1 MLDNYDML
9 NIQLSSFS
17 LPEAHKNTV
26 NQWLSNKIQS
36 SLNLN
41 DIFELSE
48 EDYKTLI
55 TIFNLYRQSPNTYAF
70 YFSGAGVG
78 RGTAIIPEH
87 LIKYFEVS
95 KPSNKVHIFDRIQGT
110 FQTHKLVEEYVKNS
124 NINNSIYIYE
134 TNNRNL
140 FKFLD
145 QSIDFNY
152 TPEGRML
159 KSTFLVF
166 NLMILKYRVWLK
178 KRYIS
183 KINLVIFIN

>member
-1 MLDNYDML
+1 M
-9 NIQLSSFS
+9 
-17 LPEAHKNTV
+17 
-26 NQWLSNKIQS
+26 
-36 SLNLN
+36 
-41 DIFELSE
+41 
-48 EDYKTLI
+48 
-55 TIFNLYRQSPNTYAF
+55 
-70 YFSGAGVG
+70 G

-152 TPEGRML
+152 NNKLLYVKVNVLGFQPYDPQIPRMAEKEIYIKNKFGNFHKLNIKTP
-159 KSTFLVF
+159 
-166 NLMILKYRVWLK
+166 
-178 KRYIS
+178 
-183 KINLVIFIN
+183 KINLNSESIVLIGCYFDVLKVQNSECKWSYR

>member
-1 MLDNYDML
+1 M
-9 NIQLSSFS
+9 
-17 LPEAHKNTV
+17 
-26 NQWLSNKIQS
+26 
-36 SLNLN
+36 
-41 DIFELSE
+41 
-48 EDYKTLI
+48 
-55 TIFNLYRQSPNTYAF
+55 
-70 YFSGAGVG
+70 G

-159 KSTFLVF
+159 KSTFMVF